1 MGQTFKAFSVTHL
14 ATGHTDQFITRP
26 PPKGRGSV
34 SETPE
39 APHLQRALSNRHI
52 QLIAIGG
59 AIGTGLFMGSGKT
72 ISVAGPSVIFV
83 YMIIGFMLFFVMRAM
98 GELLLSN
105 TNYKNF
111 ADFAG
116 DLLGPWAAFFTGWT
130 YWFCWV
136 VTGIADVVA
145 IAHYVTFWWPDLQ
158 LWIPAVACI
167 LLLLALNLPT
177 VRAFGETEF
186 WFALIKIVAIL
197 ALIVI
202 GLGMIITGFE
212 YQGTQAS
219 FSNLWAHGGMFPT
232 GFMGFVAGFQIAV
245 FAFVGIELVGTTA
258 AEAKDPE
265 KNLPRAINSIPIR
278 ILLFYVGA
286 LIILMAVRPWTAYTA
301 DESPFVGMFALAGLV
316 GAAGVVNF
324 IVLTSATSSA
334 NSGIYSTSR
343 MVYGLAQEGD
353 APKAFG
359 RLSSRK
365 VPKNALLFSCMFLL
379 AGVVLLYAEGSV
391 AEAFTLVTTISAL
404 CFMFVWSI
412 ILVSYLVYRQ
422 RRPHL
427 HAASAFKM
435 PGGTFMPYVVLGF
448 FAFVIWAL
456 TTQPDT
462 LAALLFT
469 PLWFVL
475 LGVGYLFL
483 RRNPDH
489 AGLRFAHAVKVRR
502 EREHRDAFLREQE
515 EQEPTL
521 TP

>member
-1 MGQTFKAFSVTHL
+1 MTT
-14 ATGHTDQFITRP
+14 
-26 PPKGRGSV
+26 
-34 SETPE
+34 TPE
-39 APHLQRALSNRHI
+39 PPHLERALSNRHI

-105 TNYKNF
+105 IKYKNF

-116 DLLGPWAAFFTGWT
+116 DILGPWAAFFTGWT

-145 IAHYVTFWWPDLQ
+145 IAHYVSYWWGDLP

-186 WFALIKIVAIL
+186 WFALVKIVAIL

-202 GLGMIITGFE
+202 GLVMIITGFE
-212 YQGTQAS
+212 YEGTRAS
-219 FSNLWAHGGMFPT
+219 FANLWDHGGMFPT

-265 KNLPRAINSIPIR
+265 TTLPRAINSIPVR

-286 LIILMAVRPWTAYTA
+286 LVILMAVRPWTAYSA
-301 DESPFVGMFALAGLV
+301 DESPFVAMFALAGLV

-353 APKAFG
+353 APRVFG

-365 VPKNALLFSCMFLL
+365 VPKNALLFSCVFLL
-379 AGVVLLYAEGSV
+379 AGVVLLYAEGGV

-412 ILVSYLVYRQ
+412 ILVSYLVYRR
-422 RRPHL
+422 RRPQL
-427 HAASAFKM
+427 HAASTFKM
-435 PGGTFMPYVVLGF
+435 PGGTFMPYVVLAFFGF
-448 FAFVIWAL
+448 VVWAL

-469 PLWFVL
+469 PLWFVA
-475 LGVGYLFL
+475 LGIGYLAL
-483 RRNPDH
+483 RRNPAH
-489 AGLRFAHAVKVRR
+489 QGLRFAHEARVREEKR
-502 EREHRDAFLREQE
+502 QRDAALRDEVH
-515 EQEPTL
+515 